1 MDWNINDV
9 SYVRP
14 ELLAQLRSMR
24 LVRDV
29 VVGESAVKNGKE
41 RYLPRL
47 PGHSTD
53 DLGDESY
60 KIYLDYAYFYPATAR
75 TASGLRGLVFRK
87 DPVIMIPEN
96 LKKYEEN
103 ITADGQSMVSFSKD
117 VFFEVILTN
126 RCGVFVDFPVTNVDE
141 SYSKADVEKMNIRP
155 YVRLYK
161 AETIVNWRTKVINN
175 QTVTSMIVLKESIEQ
190 EDTGGFKSKIIPQY
204 RVLYLDGDNMYTQD
218 LYQYRDPDALLKIK
232 GGYELIDH
240 VVPLVNGKHLE
251 YIPFYPIT
259 DKGITW
265 ELTNSTLLPLAE
277 TNLAHFRN
285 SANRENALIWTGNP
299 SPVFSGYAGNPD
311 EGTIRIGST
320 EAILLQNG
328 GSAQFLEFTGQGI
341 DPIKE
346 AMQEKEE
353 AMSVLGARI
362 ISPEKRT
369 AETAES
375 AMIHRAGEQG
385 VLSDIAN
392 SISDGL
398 TKIFRFFGIYHDVK
412 DIESITVELNT
423 DFTPSMLTGDSIARL
438 GEMYQHRL
446 ISWESYFWAMQRGE
460 VMPPDST
467 AVTEYDKIVADKKR
481 DNVIIEEDAA
491 GAINRTATIGSQ
503 KAPVENIKDN
513 KVKAEDVKSEKNVKK
528 K

>member
-1 MDWNINDV
+1 MEWNANDV

-14 ELLAQLRSMR
+14 ELVERLTAMK

-29 VVGESAVKNGKE
+29 VVGESLVKAGTE
-41 RYLPRL
+41 AYLPRL
-47 PGHSTD
+47 PGHKLDAS
-53 DLGDESY
+53 GNESY
-60 KIYLDYAYFYPATAR
+60 AVYLSYAYFYPATSR

-87 DPVIMIPEN
+87 DPNINIPEELELYKDN
-96 LKKYEEN
+96 V
-103 ITADGQSMVSFSKD
+103 TADGQSLVSFAKD

-126 RCGVFVDFPVTNVDE
+126 RCGVFVDFPVTDPDIE
-141 SYSKADVEKMNIRP
+141 YSKADIDNMNIRP

-161 AETIVNWRTKVINN
+161 AETIINWRTKIVNN
-175 QTVTSMIVLKESIEQ
+175 QTITSMIVLKESVEAEGQ
-190 EDTGGFKSKIIPQY
+190 GGFRSTITPQY
-204 RVLYLDGDNMYTQD
+204 RVLYLNSDNIYTQD
-218 LYQYRDPDALLKIK
+218 LYQEVKPDAENNEP
-232 GGYELIDH
+232 GGIQCVDS
-240 VVPLVNGKHLE
+240 VTPLVNGKYLS

-277 TNLAHFRN
+277 TNLAHYRN

-311 EGTIRIGST
+311 EGTINLGST

-346 AMQEKEE
+346 AMLEKEE
-353 AMSVLGARI
+353 AMAVLGARI

-385 VLSDIAN
+385 VLSDISN

-398 TKIFRFFGIYHDVK
+398 TRIFRFFGLYHKVT
-412 DIESITVELNT
+412 DIEAISIELNT
-423 DFTPSMLTGDSIARL
+423 DYMPVMLTGDAIARMAQL
-438 GEMYQHRL
+438 YQNRL

-467 AVTEYDKIVADKKR
+467 AKTEYDKIVADGKR
-481 DNVIIEEDAA
+481 ENIMIEEK
-491 GAINRTATIGSQ
+491 GSPGPELNRTASLAVKPKDT
-503 KAPVENIKDN
+503 KAPAKPAGTGKEVASKE
-513 KVKAEDVKSEKNVKK
+513 
-528 K
+528 